1 MAKKWSPKKI
11 RKFSYP
17 KAAAKTVDEWFIKY
31 ANFAQTSKRIGVAR
45 TTLIRW
51 KDKIEKENKS
61 LQDFAT
67 VSQYK
72 EFVELELE
80 DYQLFDEKRK
90 QNAQKKKEISK
101 QAKQLTAQLRAQG
114 FDVKISAPTNVDSSE
129 SNSRQSAKFEQ
140 IYILDTANDAEM
152 QSRARSLFKK
162 LSQKEQEQ
170 YLDYKE
176 KHSNE

>member
-11 RKFSYP
+11 RKFLYP
-17 KAAAKTVDEWFIKY
+17 KAATKTVDEWFVKY
-31 ANFAQTSKRIGVAR
+31 ANFAQISKKLGMGR

-51 KDKIEKENKS
+51 RDKIEKEDKS

-72 EFVELELE
+72 RFVELELE
-80 DYQLFDEKRK
+80 DYQAFDAKRK
-90 QNAQKKKEISK
+90 QDAKKKQEMSK

-114 FDVKISAPTNVDSSE
+114 FDVKIIAPVSVNE
-129 SNSRQSAKFEQ
+129 AKNNSKQSAKFEQ
-140 IYILDTANDAEM
+140 IFILDTANDAEM
-152 QSRARSLFKK
+152 QSKARALLKK
-162 LSQKEQEQ
+162 MSQQEQ
-170 YLDYKE
+170 KQYFEYKK